1 MGLNGL
7 VLQLMELDIL
17 SLGSLIV
24 DFFLPFPFFAIAA
37 IATSITM
44 RDRAIFRFHLEGILP
59 LIETTFLA
67 FSIVPDVFLRLRL
80 LFRLFVHLL
89 VAVRLFL
96 LTFIAP
102 LAEPLAFRT
111 FVDIAN
117 MLGKVT
123 G

>member
-1 MGLNGL
+1 M
-7 VLQLMELDIL
+7 LDLL

-24 DFFLPFPFFAIAA
+24 DFFLPFFAIAA

-67 FSIVPDVFLRLRL
+67 LSIVPDVFLRLRL
-80 LFRLFVHLL
+80 LLRLFVHLL

-96 LTFIAP
+96 LTLITP
-102 LAEPLAFRT
+102 LPEPLAFDT
-111 FVDIAN
+111 LVELAH